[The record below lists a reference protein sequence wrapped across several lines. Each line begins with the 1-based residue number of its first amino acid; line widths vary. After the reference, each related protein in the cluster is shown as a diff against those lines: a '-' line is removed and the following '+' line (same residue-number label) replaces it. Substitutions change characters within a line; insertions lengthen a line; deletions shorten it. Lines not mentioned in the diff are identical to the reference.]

1 MTSLAVDVGQMKAI
15 AIGVIVALLVL
26 AVLIGILVRAVV
38 TKAIALVV
46 VVVFGALVWT
56 QRASLDD
63 CATQRDCTFFGYHLS
78 LD

>member
-1 MTSLAVDVGQMKAI
+1 MTSLALDVGQMKAI
-15 AIGVIVALLVL
+15 AIGVIVALVVL
-26 AVLIGILVRAVV
+26 AIIIGMLVRAVV
-38 TKAIALVV
+38 TKAIGLVV
-46 VVVFGALVWT
+46 VVVLGVLVWT

>member
-1 MTSLAVDVGQMKAI
+1 MMSLALDVGQVKAI
-15 AIGVIVALLVL
+15 AIGVLVALVVV
-26 AVLIGILVRAVV
+26 AVLIGMLVRAVV
-38 TKAIALVV
+38 TKAIGLVV
-46 VVVFGALVWT
+46 VLGVGVLVWT